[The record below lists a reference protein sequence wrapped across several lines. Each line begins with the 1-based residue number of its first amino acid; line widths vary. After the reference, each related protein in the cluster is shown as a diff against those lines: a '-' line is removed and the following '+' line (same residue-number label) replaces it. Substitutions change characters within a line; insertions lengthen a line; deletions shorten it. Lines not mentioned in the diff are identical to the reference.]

1 MSSLTYKDTG
11 LTAQEI
17 NNEMKTDN
25 QFLLS
30 LKRSAFV
37 ENKAHD
43 SGYKI
48 VKLESGHIVTEQ
60 DYGGQAQLIDTL
72 FSYIELRTCT
82 NSALAILPA
91 IATAVHVATGRIG
104 STTWSTTDTS
114 ILNVHAPIGENVDTH
129 ERWVSA
135 MLRLVAR
142 HTCNTAA
149 VAVKEVL
156 TESLRA
162 AMLMT
167 PMTYLDAIEGGR
179 IAQLTNTD
187 SITKQPIQILAEMA
201 IMRLG
206 KAMEVA
212 ASCPTARF
220 LLYNQMKVQGIVLDK
235 PMDMTP
241 KVLPSLTKEFST
253 NDDGK
258 MLDGREGDMTT
269 TTNIMRSINNGMN
282 GTVSKI
288 VSVSNMNGTVQARC
302 VKEDGTEVD
311 RYMRKAPR
319 QSGKPVHWQEVIPRQ
334 QPLVPDR
341 VVRNFVDKCVQ
352 EYEQQN
358 DSEIAGA
365 SDVELAA
372 ARNRSIDCID
382 SFQTTANKTSE
393 ENSTTITCN
402 TALNSLR
409 KTAKCQRQMVQDAI
423 MVMQT
428 KQQLL
433 RDITAANS
441 RESDMSKGGAYYLT
455 GAERAV
461 WSDASRYVLSKAEW
475 RAWAKAKKGHA
486 TRVGRIAEGIDREL
500 AHLMKRSV
508 SMRTSVGI
516 DTSSDD
522 DTTDEDMPDL
532 IPVTPTVVIRKKMP
546 MMATVLE
553 SPAMTIVSTT
563 SVTPT
568 TDSGCGQCLMDS
580 GYSLDTPTTTM
591 TDVMESPAA
600 SLASIASTL
609 SFQAIDIND
618 GYILDL
624 DCNVGKELEKQAC
637 ADALL
642 LCQFTKEGSE
652 TENGE
657 ADMHT
662 DNRPTEIVRRSHR
675 IANRTDTPH
684 PKRSRSPTSI
694 NTRYVRQKTLPQNV
708 SAHLRVADAILQDP
722 TGEMRI
728 RIKFPI
734 VTKDDTM
741 EMKQEWLLVHNTTSW
756 KEVVNLVQHYIPF
769 HQCKV
774 AVNGHSPLRL
784 NDPVGKHH
792 LYKDDCIHVMQ
803 KHRGGSTNEDMD
815 DVVEAVEPL
824 FGDDWYEENDEAN
837 LPPQQDISSET
848 SSANPTTIP
857 ALFGGAQQTGEV
869 EGGNADHPTINSNNT
884 GGVTSGEGQVE
895 DSSDP
900 PSSELTDGDL
910 SDEDLAMKE
919 LLMRGDDGDEREE
932 PGPAR
937 TPEEQAG
944 DAVLLAQ
951 LKMMGIVNEDGSS
964 NEDFLQFVEARNQN
978 RQAEESSSERS
989 HGRTDNYRTSKQVW
1003 GEGER
1008 VQMTAPRQAI
1018 ENTSLYQSIAAGVD
1032 IIANRLANP
1041 TTTISPEIPSHGPGT
1056 AQPVFGPTHEPR
1068 PQQNDNDTG
1077 ENRQSMFSQIGES
1090 RGNENMDTAA
1100 QSHHVETGY
1109 DTSDQEHVQN
1119 TMSSRLLRNQSV
1131 RQQVDTRIR
1140 RRRQSDI
1147 EYNDIHR
1154 HRNTTSP
1161 TTPARTD
1168 QSVNK
1173 GGLRGGQ
1180 SQQAYSHGKVAE
1192 PSFHDIQHYQQP
1204 PRPPP
1209 TSEVTSKLRASIK
1222 LPTFSGR
1229 AEDWKQWARSLL
1241 RYLAVNELDSVIEE
1255 GYLISQQFSYNDNKF
1270 VYYAIDQ
1277 SICDSTKAL
1286 SLFRTAPQNDGHT
1299 AYMALYN
1306 GFTFTGTASA
1316 PILMHKLTSIRL
1328 RSGEMLSAFILR
1340 LGELFEDL
1348 ESLPG
1353 NTAFQ
1358 YNDTQKIHYLLSSI
1372 RHERDLQPAYHA
1384 IQMASTRGEI
1394 TYEEACEDLRVR
1406 CEAIRADEAL
1416 TGHTRK
1422 SFISTEPKRL
1432 NDRAVS
1438 FVPTTRRPGGRQGRV
1453 DNHSRATN
1461 HRTKPDFR
1469 NKGGST
1475 EAYSLCLADGCH
1487 TKDRLPFCRLHFA
1500 EMICGRVTTRKL
1512 RDGLGEATYNRDTNR
1527 AVFPSTVPEERQRP
1541 QKRQ

>member
-30 LKRSAFV
+30 LKRSALV
-37 ENKAHD
+37 ENKAQN
-43 SGYKI
+43 SASKI

-114 ILNVHAPIGENVDTH
+114 ILDVHAPIGENVDTH

-486 TRVGRIAEGIDREL
+486 TRVGRIAEGIDMEL

-532 IPVTPTVVIRKKMP
+532 IPITPTVVIRKKMP

-684 PKRSRSPTSI
+684 PKRSRSPTST

-900 PSSELTDGDL
+900 PSSELTDSDL

-944 DAVLLAQ
+944 DAVLVAQ
-951 LKMMGIVNEDGSS
+951 LKMMGIMNEDGSS

-1041 TTTISPEIPSHGPGT
+1041 TTTISPEIPTHGPGT
-1056 AQPVFGPTHEPR
+1056 ARPVFGPTHEPR
-1068 PQQNDNDTG
+1068 LGFPQQDGNQASTE
-1077 ENRQSMFSQIGES
+1077 ENSQPMFSQIGES
-1090 RGNENMDTAA
+1090 RSHENMDVTA
-1100 QSHHVETGY
+1100 QSHHEERGY
-1109 DTSDQEHVQN
+1109 DTSDQEHDG
-1119 TMSSRLLRNQSV
+1119 MSSRLLRNQSI
-1131 RQQVDTRIR
+1131 RQQVDTRVR

-1147 EYNDIHR
+1147 DYNEINNQRD
-1154 HRNTTSP
+1154 NASP
-1161 TTPARTD
+1161 TTPARSG
-1168 QSVNK
+1168 QGVNK

-1180 SQQAYSHGKVAE
+1180 SQVTFSHGKVAE
-1192 PSFHDIQHYQQP
+1192 PSFHGYSTVKA

-1209 TSEVTSKLRASIK
+1209 PPSELTAKLRASIK
-1222 LPTFSGR
+1222 LPAFSGR
-1229 AEDWKQWARSLL
+1229 SEDWKRWARALQG
-1241 RYLAVNELDSVIEE
+1241 YLSVNELDGILIE
-1255 GYLISQQFSYNDNKF
+1255 GYLTSQSFSYIDNKF
-1270 VYYAIDQ
+1270 VYYVIDQ
-1277 SICDSTKAL
+1277 AVVESTKATA
-1286 SLFRTAPQNDGHT
+1286 LFRTAPMNDGHS

-1306 GFTFTGTASA
+1306 GYTFTGTASA
-1316 PILMHKLTSIRL
+1316 PILMAKLTNVRL
-1328 RSGEMLSAFILR
+1328 RSGELLSAFILR
-1340 LGELFEDL
+1340 LREIFEDL
-1348 ESLPG
+1348 EALPG
-1353 NTAFQ
+1353 QMAFE
-1358 YNDTQKIHYLLSSI
+1358 YNNSQKIHYLLTAI

-1384 IQMASTRGEI
+1384 IQMATTRGEI
-1394 TYEEACEDLRVR
+1394 TFEEACDDLRVR
-1406 CEAIRADEAL
+1406 CEAIRADEEL
-1416 TGHTRK
+1416 TPGNARRAY
-1422 SFISTEPKRL
+1422 ISTESKRI
-1432 NDRAVS
+1432 NADQDRTVS
-1438 FVPTTRRPGGRQGRV
+1438 FAPTTPSRFGKGKGRFSNNTGNRGG
-1453 DNHSRATN
+1453 ATE
-1461 HRTKPDFR
+1461 KC
-1469 NKGGST
+1469 
-1475 EAYSLCLADGCH
+1475 SLCLADGCNA
-1487 TKDRLPFCRLHFA
+1487 KDRLPFCRLHFA
-1500 EMICGRVTTRKL
+1500 EMVCGRVTARKL
-1512 RDGLGEATYNRDTNR
+1512 REGMGIATYDKDTNR
-1527 AVFPSTVPEERQRP
+1527 AIFPSTVPEERQRG
-1541 QKRQ
+1541 QRVQ

>member
-1 MSSLTYKDTG
+1 MVSG
-11 LTAQEI
+11 LTC
-17 NNEMKTDN
+17 
-25 QFLLS
+25 
-30 LKRSAFV
+30 
-37 ENKAHD
+37 D
-43 SGYKI
+43 SGAGQAISKGLQLKTCTKADLESVKKPSLMMNTI
-48 VKLESGHIVTEQ
+48 CGRSCKAVKLQPEDKVLPNDKAGQEQ
-60 DYGGQAQLIDTL
+60 LVDTL
-72 FSYIELRTCT
+72 FTYMQLRTCT
-82 NSALAILPA
+82 KSALAVLPA
-91 IATAVHVATGRIG
+91 IVAAVHEATRRVG
-104 STTWSTTDTS
+104 TVVWDNNTAE
-114 ILNVHAPIGENVDTH
+114 NVLDRMSSDVDTH
-129 ERWVSA
+129 ERWVMA
-135 MLRLVAR
+135 MLRKIAQ
-142 HTCNTAA
+142 HTCNDSAM
-149 VAVKEVL
+149 AVKILVAE
-156 TESLRA
+156 TMRT
-162 AMLMT
+162 AMLIT
-167 PMTYLDAIEGGR
+167 PMTYLEASKNDKGMDFR
-179 IAQLTNTD
+179 QQQLANTIGID
-187 SITKQPIQILAEMA
+187 RQTIQTLAEMA
-201 IMRLG
+201 MVKLG
-206 KAMEVA
+206 KAMEETS
-212 ASCPTARF
+212 SCSTARK
-220 LLYNQMKVQGIVLDK
+220 LLFDQLKNHNITLDR
-235 PMDMTP
+235 PMNLNKGP
-241 KVLPSLTKEFST
+241 
-253 NDDGK
+253 
-258 MLDGREGDMTT
+258 
-269 TTNIMRSINNGMN
+269 
-282 GTVSKI
+282 
-288 VSVSNMNGTVQARC
+288 VSVVPNQEALACEGMMMMQDGSSLDEAKSMELARLINSGHLQDLSYVDDVIAMSNMNGTVKVRCIQTNGTVKYRYVRRKAGSRGSRTHWQDVMPRKRPELPDIVVRQYVEKCIKEYEDQIGRESTGTTDAEFAAAVHESITGIEASNTATSFTPDVTAACDTAVASVCNAPECQAKAQARIRLQYRIRG
-302 VKEDGTEVD
+302 E
-311 RYMRKAPR
+311 RFLHM
-319 QSGKPVHWQEVIPRQ
+319 Q
-334 QPLVPDR
+334 Q
-341 VVRNFVDKCVQ
+341 
-352 EYEQQN
+352 
-358 DSEIAGA
+358 
-365 SDVELAA
+365 
-372 ARNRSIDCID
+372 
-382 SFQTTANKTSE
+382 
-393 ENSTTITCN
+393 
-402 TALNSLR
+402 
-409 KTAKCQRQMVQDAI
+409 
-423 MVMQT
+423 
-428 KQQLL
+428 
-433 RDITAANS
+433 DITKANS
-441 RESDMSKGGAYYLT
+441 REATMEKGGAYYLT
-455 GAERAV
+455 NAERAV
-461 WSDASRYVLSKAEW
+461 WDTASRYILKKAEF
-475 RAWAKAKKGHA
+475 RAWGKAKHGQVA
-486 TRVGRIAEGIDREL
+486 TSSCAATVAVNEELAGFMRRAASIRTIAGID
-500 AHLMKRSV
+500 S
-508 SMRTSVGI
+508 S
-516 DTSSDD
+516 SSDD
-522 DTTDEDMPDL
+522 DTTDEDMPELVPITDEFNPTPRHTRSCTPSQVIVTQEQGSSIPDEKMDGKMLATDHDL
-532 IPVTPTVVIRKKMP
+532 NTPRVCVVMAIAKPEVKEGTKGGVNDPNRWSP
-546 MMATVLE
+546 MSQPSC
-553 SPAMTIVSTT
+553 SPITSPTPSLTIALPSTT
-563 SVTPT
+563 QGLSPNDKNRMSPINYDPDVIMMP
-568 TDSGCGQCLMDS
+568 SSLMN
-580 GYSLDTPTTTM
+580 LP
-591 TDVMESPAA
+591 
-600 SLASIASTL
+600 
-609 SFQAIDIND
+609 Q
-618 GYILDL
+618 
-624 DCNVGKELEKQAC
+624 Q
-637 ADALL
+637 
-642 LCQFTKEGSE
+642 QQ
-652 TENGE
+652 
-657 ADMHT
+657 
-662 DNRPTEIVRRSHR
+662 NRPTDIVRRSHR
-675 IANRTDTPH
+675 IANRNSTPY
-684 PKRSRSPTSI
+684 PKRSRPSQSI
-694 NTRYVRQKTLPQNV
+694 TRNVRQKTLTRDNQ
-708 SAHLRVADAILQDP
+708 AFIRVADAILTDP
-722 TGEMRI
+722 EGEMRI
-728 RIKFPI
+728 RVKFPA
-734 VTKDDTM
+734 VVRGGKVEVKD
-741 EMKQEWLLVHNTTSW
+741 EWLLVHNTTLW
-756 KEVVNLVQHYIPF
+756 MEVVNLVRHYLPF
-769 HQCKV
+769 QQYKV
-774 AVNGHSPLRL
+774 AVNQHRPVRL
-784 NDPVGKHH
+784 SESVGKYQ
-792 LYKDDCIHVMQ
+792 LYKDDCIHIMQ
-803 KHRGGSTNEDMD
+803 KHRGGSDSEDVD
-815 DVVEAVEPL
+815 EVLDAVEPI
-824 FGDDWYEENDEAN
+824 FEQDWYEENEGAF
-837 LPPQQDISSET
+837 LPPQS
-848 SSANPTTIP
+848 
-857 ALFGGAQQTGEV
+857 EV
-869 EGGNADHPTINSNNT
+869 ENEDVTELQATNT
-884 GGVTSGEGQVE
+884 EGVISEEVKVEELDEDGRSSSG
-895 DSSDP
+895 
-900 PSSELTDGDL
+900 SELSDG
-910 SDEDLAMKE
+910 EAFMRQIE
-919 LLMRGDDGDEREE
+919 VRGDDGDEREE
-932 PGPAR
+932 AGPSR
-937 TPEEQAG
+937 TQPEQEG
-944 DAVLLAQ
+944 DAVLLSQ
-951 LKMMGIVNEDGSS
+951 LKLMGIVNEDGSS
-964 NEDFLQFVEARNQN
+964 NEDFLQFVEARNQD
-978 RQAEESSSERS
+978 RQGDGSSSERS
-989 HGRTDNYRTSKQVW
+989 RGITPNYMSAKQVW

-1018 ENTSLYQSIAAGVD
+1018 ENTTLYQSIAAGVD